1 MAEQAADTTGSGTD
15 TLEIK
20 QIDPNAGRKAIIAK
34 HNAVQ
39 QAEREIDVEQVPGAK
54 TFQGGYDQGEV
65 AMTADGDTA
74 GGNALQSQ
82 RAAAVESNAAPVVAS
97 AQAEPEMV
105 TLKVFGKEIVEP
117 KDKVEAAGGIDA
129 RQAEIAA
136 GIKLQHAQSEAQA
149 AERLQRIAREKAA
162 DYNARLNKLTQ
173 PVAKPAHTPP
183 ALTTTVPTDSR
194 PAAETTAAAGEVD
207 PDIANL
213 VTVLYAG
220 DPAES
225 QKALAEVLRKARA
238 PGVTPSVDVEGIT
251 ALVQAKVD
259 ADLAARDAHNAVEK
273 QRDAVNKLMVD
284 EYGVI
289 LTDPTLRAD
298 CAHLY
303 NAAVADPRNQGRPWV
318 VIAGEVA
325 QRVLGRAGHVAAP
338 NADVQQEVNTRTN
351 FKRRIP
357 QPSQASDRVPATAA
371 EAKYP
376 TKGSD
381 VVNLMRAARHQP
393 PQ

>member
-15 TLEIK
+15 TLDIK

-54 TFQGGYDQGEV
+54 TFQSGYDQGEV

-74 GGNALQSQ
+74 GGNAVQSA
-82 RAAAVESNAAPVVAS
+82 RAAVEPEAAPVVAS
-97 AQAEPEMV
+97 AQAPPEMV
-105 TLKVFGKEIVEP
+105 TLKVFGKEITEP
-117 KDKVEAAGGIDA
+117 KDKVEAAGGVDA
-129 RQAEIAA
+129 RQAQIASEI
-136 GIKLQHAQSEAQA
+136 KFQNAQAEAQD
-149 AERLQRIAREKAA
+149 AERLQRVAREKAA

-173 PVAKPAHTPP
+173 PAAKPAP
-183 ALTTTVPTDSR
+183 AAPAARPAVPTDSR

-225 QKALAEVLRKARA
+225 QKALAEVLRKSRSA
-238 PGVTPSVDVEGIT
+238 GVPPPIDVEGIT

-259 ADLAARDAHNAVEK
+259 SDLAARDAHNAVEE
-273 QRDAVNKLMVD
+273 QRRKVNDLMATQYQAV
-284 EYGVI
+284 
-289 LTDPTLRAD
+289 LTDPALRAD

-318 VIAGEVA
+318 VIADEVA
-325 QRVLGRAGHVAAP
+325 QRVLGRAGHVEAP

-357 QPSQASDRVPATAA
+357 QPSQASERVPAAAA
-371 EAKYP
+371 ESRYP

-381 VVNLMRAARHQP
+381 VVNMMRAARHQP